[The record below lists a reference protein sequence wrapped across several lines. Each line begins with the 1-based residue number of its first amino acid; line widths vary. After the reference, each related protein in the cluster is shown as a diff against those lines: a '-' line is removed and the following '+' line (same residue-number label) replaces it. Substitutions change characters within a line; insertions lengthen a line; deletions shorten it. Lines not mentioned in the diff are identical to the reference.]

1 MEIHNNI
8 IQLSDEWWALRE
20 KRMTASHAQAISA
33 CGAGLKTYIEKI
45 MQEYYS
51 EAEPD
56 HFSNKHT
63 DRGNELENQAGMVYS
78 FEKKITVKKIGFVT
92 HNEYVGCS
100 PDLLAGDDGLCE
112 IKCLADKGHFAL
124 IIGGKP
130 ESKYVWQAQC
140 QMLICGKQWC
150 DLTHYNP
157 NFKQNLL
164 VYRILPDEKKFEKL
178 RKGFVAGEKMI
189 KEIEEKMNSKNGGL
203 NE

>member
-1 MEIHNNI
+1 MEIHNDI
-8 IQLSDEWWALRE
+8 KQLSDEWWELRE

-51 EAEPD
+51 EADIER
-56 HFSNKHT
+56 FNNRHT
-63 DRGNELENQAGMVYS
+63 DRGHDLENQAGMVYS
-78 FEKKITVKKIGFVT
+78 FEKKIIVKKVGFVT
-92 HNEYVGCS
+92 HDEYVGCS

-124 IIGGKP
+124 IVGGKP

-140 QMLICGKQWC
+140 QMLICEKQWC

-164 VYRILPDEKKFEKL
+164 VYRILPDEKKFNKL
-178 RKGFVAGEKMI
+178 RKGFEAGEKMI
-189 KEIEEKMNSKNGGL
+189 KEIEEKMEAK
-203 NE
+203 

>member
-8 IQLSDEWWALRE
+8 IQLSDEWWELRE

-51 EAEPD
+51 EAEPE

-78 FEKKITVKKIGFVT
+78 FESDIAVKRVGFVT
-92 HNEYVGCS
+92 HNKYVGCS
-100 PDLLAGDDGLCE
+100 PDLLADDDGLCE

-140 QMLICGKQWC
+140 QMLICEKKWC

-164 VYRILPDEKKFEKL
+164 VYRILRDGKKFNKL
-178 RKGFVAGEKMI
+178 EKGFAAGEKMI
-189 KEIEEKMNSKNGGL
+189 KEIEEKMEAK
-203 NE
+203 

>member
-8 IQLSDEWWALRE
+8 KQLSDEWWELRE

-33 CGAGLKTYIEKI
+33 NGKGLETYIEKI

-51 EAEPD
+51 KAEPER
-56 HFSNKHT
+56 FSNKHT
-63 DRGNELENQAGMVYS
+63 DRGNDLEDQAGMVYS
-78 FEKKITVKKIGFVT
+78 FEKNIDVKKVGFVA

-100 PDLLAGDDGLCE
+100 PDLFAGDDGLCE
-112 IKCLADKGHFAL
+112 LKALADKGHFAL

-130 ESKYVWQAQC
+130 ESKYIWQAQC
-140 QMLICGKQWC
+140 QMLICEKKWC

-164 VYRILPDEKKFEKL
+164 VYRILPDEKKFDKL
-178 RKGFVAGEKMI
+178 RKGFAAGEKMI
-189 KEIEEKMNSKNGGL
+189 KEIEEKMEAK
-203 NE
+203 

>member
-8 IQLSDEWWALRE
+8 KQLSDEWWKLRE
-20 KRMTASHAQAISA
+20 KRMTASHGQAIAS

-45 MQEYYS
+45 MYEYYYPS
-51 EAEPD
+51 DIE
-56 HFSNKHT
+56 HFSNEHT

-78 FEKKITVKKIGFVT
+78 FEKNITVEKIGFVT
-92 HNEYVGCS
+92 HSEYVGCS

-124 IIGGKP
+124 IISGKP

-140 QMLICGKQWC
+140 QMLICEKKWC

-164 VYRILPDEKKFEKL
+164 VYRIIPDEKKFDKL
-178 RKGFVAGEKMI
+178 KKGFAAGEKMI
-189 KEIEEKMNSKNGGL
+189 KEIEEKMEAK
-203 NE
+203 

>member
-8 IQLSDEWWALRE
+8 IQLSAEWWALRQ
-20 KRMTASHAQAISA
+20 KRMTASHGQAIAS

-45 MQEYYS
+45 MYEYYYPS
-51 EAEPD
+51 DIE

-78 FEKKITVKKIGFVT
+78 FEKNIAVKKVGFVT
-92 HNEYVGCS
+92 HSKYVGCS

-130 ESKYVWQAQC
+130 ESKHVWQAQC
-140 QMLICGKQWC
+140 QMLICEKKWC

-164 VYRILPDEKKFEKL
+164 TYRILPDEKKFNKL
-178 RKGFVAGEKMI
+178 EKGFTAGEKMI
-189 KEIEEKMNSKNGGL
+189 KEIEEKMEEK
-203 NE
+203 